1 MRRHRPENF
10 VNFNVMEENYVHLH
24 VHSDHSLYNAVGT
37 PKEIIDTAI
46 SFGMP
51 GIAITDYSSLLGI
64 NEGIEYL
71 KSINSDFKLIIGA
84 ELYIE
89 PDEGLV
95 RGKMPY
101 HIIILCKNEDGYD
114 NLQKLLD
121 IAYKNIY
128 FRPKI
133 KFEDLEI
140 NRDGLVIITGFIGSE
155 IANLI
160 TQQKM
165 KEAEDLIKKYSETFG
180 SNFYLELDRT
190 AKDLEGYKD
199 IEHFLLEMNNKFS
212 VPLLATNNTS
222 FIKKE
227 DKERFTKVLKSY
239 FPPLSED
246 YSLPD
251 SWLKNQREMH
261 WLFQDIEQ
269 AYCNTLKLFHEI
281 DKFYPSKWVHPDRNW
296 NEKEHYKIL
305 NEIRSI

>member
-1 MRRHRPENF
+1 
-10 VNFNVMEENYVHLH
+10 MEENFVHLH
-24 VHSDHSLYNAVGT
+24 VHSDHSLYNAIGS

-46 SFGMP
+46 SYGMP

-64 NEGIEYL
+64 NEGIDYL
-71 KSINSDFKLIIGA
+71 GSINSDFKLIIGA

-89 PDEGLV
+89 PVEGLV

-101 HIIILCKNEDGYD
+101 HILILCKNEVGYD

-133 KFEDLEI
+133 KFEDLKI
-140 NRDGLVIITGFIGSE
+140 NREGLVIITGFMGSE
-155 IANLI
+155 IADLI
-160 TQQKM
+160 TLRKI

-180 SNFYLELDRT
+180 PDFYLELDRI
-190 AKDLEGYKD
+190 AKDLEGYND
-199 IEHFLLEMNNKFS
+199 IERFLLEMNNKSS

-239 FPPLSED
+239 FHILPED

-251 SWLKNQREMH
+251 SWLKNQEEMH
-261 WLFQDIEQ
+261 WLYQDVPQ
-269 AYCNTLKLFHEI
+269 AYHNTLKLFQEI
-281 DKFYPSKWVHPDRNW
+281 DKFYPSKWVHPNRNW
-296 NEKEHYKIL
+296 NEKSHYKIL
-305 NEIRSI
+305 NEIRLI

>member
-1 MRRHRPENF
+1 MENF
-10 VNFNVMEENYVHLH
+10 VHLH

-64 NEGIEYL
+64 NEGIDYL

-84 ELYIE
+84 ELYIY
-89 PDEGLV
+89 PVDGLV

-101 HIIILCKNEDGYD
+101 HILILCKNEDGYD

-133 KFEDLEI
+133 KFEDLKI
-140 NRDGLVIITGFIGSE
+140 NREGLVIITGFIGSE
-155 IANLI
+155 IADLI
-160 TQQKM
+160 TLRKI

-180 SNFYLELDRT
+180 PNFYLELDRT
-190 AKDLEGYKD
+190 AKDLEVYKD
-199 IEHFLLEMNNKFS
+199 IEHFLLEMNKKHS
-212 VPLLATNNTS
+212 IPLVATNNTS
-222 FIKKE
+222 FIKEE
-227 DKERFTKVLKSY
+227 DKDRFMKVLKSNLTT
-239 FPPLSED
+239 LSED

-251 SWLKNQREMH
+251 SWLKNQEEMQSMY
-261 WLFQDIEQ
+261 QDIPQ
-269 AYCNTLKLFHEI
+269 AYHNTLKLFQEI